1 MPSNRPLFTILL
13 FFAVATPTAAAQD
26 RPRRILFVGQSKG
39 YQHDAITTAMV
50 MFYDLGTQSEEWETV
65 FRTDCRNITKKP
77 LPWETKNLNDFD
89 AIAFY
94 TDGNL
99 DLDDS
104 QKADLLEFIR
114 DDGKGFI
121 GIHSA
126 AVTNEAWP
134 EYRKMLGGFFDGH
147 PWGQFRAP
155 LLVTDPDFPGMKHLP
170 SRFTMLDEVYQIK
183 DFDRK
188 QVRLL
193 MTLDRKQIDLHRQ
206 GVHAEGNEFPLMWAR
221 EYGKGRV
228 LYNSLG
234 HRHEVWERSD
244 MQSMWLDQIRWIL
257 GLPND
262 AQPAGP

>member
-1 MPSNRPLFTILL
+1 MQSHSI
-13 FFAVATPTAAAQD
+13 PTA
-26 RPRRILFVGQSKG
+26 ISISTI
-39 YQHDAITTAMV
+39 H
-50 MFYDLGTQSEEWETV
+50 
-65 FRTDCRNITKKP
+65 KKP
-77 LPWETKNLNDFD
+77 ICSNSSATMARDSSASTARPSRTKPGPSIANCLAASST
-89 AIAFY
+89 AIPGANC
-94 TDGNL
+94 D
-99 DLDDS
+99 
-104 QKADLLEFIR
+104 
-114 DDGKGFI
+114 
-121 GIHSA
+121 
-126 AVTNEAWP
+126 
-134 EYRKMLGGFFDGH
+134 
-147 PWGQFRAP
+147 AP

-170 SRFTMLDEVYQIK
+170 SRFTMLDEIYQIK

-206 GVHAEGNEFPLMWAR
+206 GVHAEGNDFPLMWAR

-257 GLPND
+257 RLPND